1 MGFLQGSLR
10 RDQAA
15 GQDAKKQKDDT
26 FWSQLN
32 DYGADTSVNV
42 ALAQV
47 MNAHQLQREHVG
59 CWACDLIPWSSHSH
73 AQQQSFRC
81 TYAQQAQDQD
91 WLLKQ
96 QVTNSSA

>member
-59 CWACDLIPWSSHSH
+59 C
-73 AQQQSFRC
+73 
-81 TYAQQAQDQD
+81 
-91 WLLKQ
+91 
-96 QVTNSSA
+96 